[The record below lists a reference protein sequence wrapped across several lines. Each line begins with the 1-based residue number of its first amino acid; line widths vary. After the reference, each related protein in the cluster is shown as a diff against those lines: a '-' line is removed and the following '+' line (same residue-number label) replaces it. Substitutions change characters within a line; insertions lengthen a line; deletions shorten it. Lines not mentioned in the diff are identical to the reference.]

1 MDFSKSD
8 RTRPGDSLSSQL
20 FVLVASVASKICKI
34 AEQQGWLHVVQVSG
48 QYYFSHNMKMN
59 H

>member
-20 FVLVASVASKICKI
+20 FVLVASVASKI